1 MYEPLADY
9 GCKRVLGMGGSI
21 TGYINT
27 GNPYH
32 PKYYQRVQKNDEF
45 MAQTKKET
53 KKQNKLSVLALVGS
67 LALIGGIFALGKK
80 GGKGKVSETLK
91 TGFSKIKNLFSKNA
105 AQDAAEG
112 AQKSSFKE
120 KMKGFFKKA
129 KNEAGEATKDAT
141 KAATKE
147 ASGEAAKANQD
158 VIKLSGEVVN
168 NSDITGETI
177 EATVKNSDDI
187 IPDLAPDEPIIKN
200 VVNDETVTPKTTSKA
215 ESKTSTPDEPIVDT
229 TSKAEPKTSSDT
241 KEFIDD
247 MTDDEIDD
255 FINNL

>member
-1 MYEPLADY
+1 
-9 GCKRVLGMGGSI
+9 
-21 TGYINT
+21 
-27 GNPYH
+27 
-32 PKYYQRVQKNDEF
+32 
-45 MAQTKKET
+45 
-53 KKQNKLSVLALVGS
+53 
-67 LALIGGIFALGKK
+67 
-80 GGKGKVSETLK
+80 
-91 TGFSKIKNLFSKNA
+91 
-105 AQDAAEG
+105 
-112 AQKSSFKE
+112 
-120 KMKGFFKKA
+120 MKGFFKKA
-129 KNEAGEATKDAT
+129 KNEASEATKDAT

-147 ASGEAAKANQD
+147 ASGDAARANQD

-187 IPDLAPDEPIIKN
+187 IPDLVAEEPIIKN
-200 VVNDETVTPKTTSKA
+200 VVNDETVTPKTTQK
-215 ESKTSTPDEPIVDT
+215 T

>member
-80 GGKGKVSETLK
+80 GTKGKVSETLK
-91 TGFSKIKNLFSKNA
+91 TGFSKIKNLFSKNV
-105 AQDAAEG
+105 AQDAAAG

-129 KNEAGEATKDAT
+129 KNEASEATKDAT

-147 ASGEAAKANQD
+147 ASGDAARVNQD

-187 IPDLAPDEPIIKN
+187 IPDLAADEPIIKN
-200 VVNDETVTPKTTSKA
+200 VVNDETVTPKTTQK
-215 ESKTSTPDEPIVDT
+215 T